1 MKRKWSSF
9 IVFAIIMMLILSFAG
24 CGILG
29 GTPEDEKTPDNLNE
43 DDGDREGEN
52 GQISEDAFTLTGDI
66 PFSLESEFYFHLE
79 VKSVA
84 GALNPT
90 FCTFTAI
97 RKDETIYAN
106 YTYIKYKN
114 ATEYE
119 ANNHEEKYVEER
131 ILHDGVNFRKSFAQ
145 LTNTSDHL
153 YTAYE
158 EEWTTEVPQGT
169 TITTTSQ
176 YIQNFLNG
184 NHVADVPYWSGIWQT
199 NISKIP
205 SLMSSY
211 YIHNISL
218 NTASVDM
225 YENGTENMN
234 FGVFSNENSNYTP
247 EQTFSAEVKK
257 YKGTYYSDTTIMD
270 VKTWGN
276 IVVYAAQANGSP
288 VLKRTLSCKYSPT
301 VSQETFDAVLDY
313 QGYTVDPVIPE

>member
-9 IVFAIIMMLILSFAG
+9 IVFAIIVMLILSFAG
-24 CGILG
+24 CGFLS
-29 GTPEDEKTPDNLNE
+29 GTPEG
-43 DDGDREGEN
+43 DGDGEGNGNDEN
-52 GQISEDAFTLTGDI
+52 GQVPEDSFTLTGDI
-66 PFSLESEFYFHLE
+66 PFSLESEFYLHLE
-79 VKSVA
+79 AKSVA

-90 FCTFTAI
+90 LCTFTAI
-97 RKDETIYAN
+97 RKAESIYAN
-106 YTYIKYKN
+106 YTVYKYT
-114 ATEYE
+114 TENYA
-119 ANNHEEKYVEER
+119 ANNYKEKYVEER
-131 ILHDGVNFRKSFAQ
+131 ILHEGIDFRKSFAQ
-145 LTNTSDHL
+145 LTNTSDNL

-169 TITTTSQ
+169 TMTTTSQ

-205 SLMSSY
+205 SFMSSY

-225 YENGTENMN
+225 YENGTENMA
-234 FGVFSNENSNYTP
+234 FGVFTNEDSNYTP

-257 YKGTYYSDTTIMD
+257 YKGTYFSDTAIME

-288 VLKRTLSCKYSPT
+288 VLKRTVSCKYSPT
-301 VSQETFDAVLDY
+301 VSQETFEAVLDY
-313 QGYTVDPVIPE
+313 LGYTVDPVIPEA